1 MIRLHTAKLI
11 HVLKHYKLNDNVINW
26 IQDLLHERKQQTLVE
41 GTLSHKSSV
50 TSGVPQGSVLG
61 PLEFALYLESLLTRL
76 STVCSSC
83 SIYAY
88 ADDLKIVSSDK
99 NELQHALHVVQ
110 QWATVWRLT
119 IQPTKSEYI
128 CFGSNYKTK
137 APTTNEFYLSNT
149 LIPHKT
155 VV

>member
-1 MIRLHTAKLI
+1 M
-11 HVLKHYKLNDNVINW
+11 
-26 IQDLLHERKQQTLVE
+26 E

-83 SIYAY
+83 SIYGY

-119 IQPTKSEYI
+119 IQPTKSKYN
-128 CFGSNYKTK
+128 CFGRNYKTK
-137 APTTNEFYLSNT
+137 ATTTNEFYLSNT

-155 VV
+155 VVKDLGVLTTHNLKWSAKFKRSHSKLLDLPLLC